1 MSYQR
6 TIAYKFKLYSKYKT
20 NIWGHLKLKRK
31 LKKVKWEKTYLK
43 TKISQKYLSKKPKK
57 VYLKR
62 IFKYKL
68 EEKQKLRYF
77 YGNISFKKLKM
88 FKNISKKKSN
98 NLSLN
103 FIKLLES
110 KLDVVLYRSNL
121 IDNIF
126 VCKYLIKNGCILINN
141 KIIKNNNYFLKKGDI
156 IKFNLTKER
165 KKQLVNKFKR
175 TVKEPIISGGHQGPL
190 LKTDQMVRKLYPK
203 NLEINCNNLSIKYLN
218 DISNIE
224 NLYYPFNLDPIAS
237 LNYFK

>member
-6 TIAYKFKLYSKYKT
+6 SIPYKFSLNLKYKT
-20 NIWGHLKLKRK
+20 NIWGHLRLEKKLT
-31 LKKVKWEKTYLK
+31 KVKWQKTYLK

-57 VYLKR
+57 IYLKR

-88 FKNISKKKSN
+88 FHNISKKKTNN

-121 IDNIF
+121 INNIF
-126 VCKYLIKNGCILINN
+126 VCKYLIKNGSILINN
-141 KIIKNNNYFLKKGDI
+141 KTIKNNNYFLKNGDI
-156 IKFNLTKER
+156 IKFNLTKR
-165 KKQLVNKFKR
+165 KKEKLFNEFKR
-175 TVKEPIISGGHQGPL
+175 TIKEPLIGGRGPL
-190 LKTDQMVRKLYPK
+190 LKTDQMIRKLFPK
-203 NLEINCNNLSIKYLN
+203 HLEINYSNFSINYLN

-224 NLYYPFNLDPIAS
+224 DLYYPFNLDIKAS